1 MTDTKKGPSLM
12 TKADKTLASMLA
24 AATLVGGVAPAA
36 LADDQTPAPNPDSG
50 ATTPITTDRL
60 DKTIENAHAVDL
72 TRDWTKTTKDA
83 FDIALTNASNVK
95 SNSTATQTDI
105 DKATVALET
114 AIGNLTTTE
123 REALKA
129 AKTDA
134 AKYKESDY
142 TADSYKPLK
151 DLLAQSDPEDTKAG
165 DSDAQTRA
173 TAITAAEG
181 SLVAQSYAD
190 LNAAIAKADAEDAR
204 NLTYPKKADRE
215 FYAALT
221 ASKAVLGKPADASDA
236 TVKARSAAQTALT
249 AAYNAVKGQST
260 EQKDFEDALAK
271 AKAKDLSKYDDA
283 DGLRAAIEQADGL
296 DVNTADAAAF
306 KAATKALEDGIPQL
320 TVNGWT
326 VGGTALTRNA
336 DGSFSADLGEADKLP
351 DLKATGSNGTTVTLK
366 DAKGGF
372 TQGGDKLGK
381 GTVRH
386 TLTGTTEKG
395 RAITVTVDVKAGSE
409 TTVSMDDD
417 NNTKVGFEQK
427 DGVWTASINGDG
439 KLGSAAKADG
449 SIADVTAWAHE
460 VAMSDGTKLERTL
473 GEVARTTT
481 DGKTAWV
488 RAITYTGV
496 TPAGAHV
503 AVTVNASHTYNST
516 SELKVT
522 ATDAQSATP
531 RDVLDVKGDVADL
544 KDSYTADTQDH
555 DHIGNA
561 YRASLTGS
569 ADAVSKD
576 PGVSVTYG
584 ISANGARTFH
594 IKYRT
599 LALKGTALTASDRT
613 IDVTVPFAA
622 PKREASNPDARLDG
636 FDIKGDATLDP
647 AFDPDVLD
655 YTIHL
660 KADQHVSV
668 APRTRAGTKAV
679 AGDVSQTAFTTVQSW
694 TVTADSGQSR
704 VYTVTAVRD
713 HTEQTAD
720 EKFTPHDPTG
730 TVSKDPNPSETNTK
744 LKSWGYTLDGKYT
757 AVDSDTFQIP
767 EGGTLAYESYEG
779 QAVNATGVRSHGM
792 TWDYDV
798 SVLAANHETY
808 GSTTLHVTYITAET
822 NAAYLTGIKVD
833 GKAIDGFDPLKTEY
847 SVQVADPT
855 QYVVTPQ
862 FDKMTGM
869 SVSTHKTDSEAVVTA
884 TSADGL
890 EKAVYTVHVSKA
902 PLLASTGVRAGIAAA
917 VVVVLAA
924 IAAALGLASRR
935 KGKAEQEDEPAETD
949 GGTKTE

>member
-1 MTDTKKGPSLM
+1 M
-12 TKADKTLASMLA
+12 TKADKALASMLA

-50 ATTPITTDRL
+50 TTAPITTDRL

-72 TRDWTKTTKDA
+72 TRDWTKTTKEA
-83 FDIALTNASNVK
+83 FDTALTNANNVK

-129 AKTDA
+129 AKADA
-134 AKYKESDY
+134 AKYRESDY

-173 TAITAAEG
+173 NAITAAEG
-181 SLVAQSYAD
+181 DLVTRSYAD
-190 LNAAIAKADAEDAR
+190 LNEAIAKADAEDAR

-215 FYAALT
+215 FYAALKD
-221 ASKAVLGKPADASDA
+221 AKGALGKPADVSDA

-249 AAYNAVKGQST
+249 AAYNAVRGQSA
-260 EQKDFEDALAK
+260 EQKDFGDALAK

-283 DGLRAAIEQADGL
+283 DGLRTAIEQADGL
-296 DVNTADAAAF
+296 DVDTADAAAF

-336 DGSFSADLGEADKLP
+336 DGSFSADLGEADRLP
-351 DLKATGSNGTTVTLK
+351 ELKATGSDGTTVTLK
-366 DAKGGF
+366 DTKGGF
-372 TQGGDKLGK
+372 TQGGNKLGK

-395 RAITVTVDVKAGSE
+395 KAITVTVDVRAGSE
-409 TTVSMDDD
+409 TTASMDGGDPVSF
-417 NNTKVGFEQK
+417 KQV
-427 DGVWTASINGDG
+427 DGVWTAAISGDN

-473 GEVARTTT
+473 GEVAKTTA
-481 DGKTAWV
+481 DGKTTWV
-488 RAITYTGV
+488 RAITYTGI
-496 TPAGAHV
+496 TSAGARV
-503 AVTVNASHTYNST
+503 AVTVNASHTYDST

-544 KDSYTADTQDH
+544 KDSYTSDTQDH
-555 DHIGNA
+555 DRIGDA
-561 YRASLTGS
+561 YKASLTGS

-576 PGVSVTYG
+576 PGVSVTYDIG
-584 ISANGARTFH
+584 ANGARVFH

-599 LALKGTALTASDRT
+599 LALKGTVLAATDKT
-613 IDVTVPFAA
+613 VDVTVPFAA

-660 KADQHVSV
+660 KVDQHVSV

-694 TVTADSGQSR
+694 TVTAESGQSR

-720 EKFTPHDPTG
+720 EKFTPNDPVG

-744 LKSWGYTLDGKYT
+744 LRSWGYTLDGKYT
-757 AVDSDTFQIP
+757 VVDSDTFQIP

-798 SVLAANHETY
+798 SVLAADHETY

-833 GKAIDGFDPLKTEY
+833 GKAIDGFDPSKTEY

-949 GGTKTE
+949 GEPKTE

>member
-1 MTDTKKGPSLM
+1 M
-12 TKADKTLASMLA
+12 TKADKALASMLA

-50 ATTPITTDRL
+50 TTTPITTDRL

-83 FDIALTNASNVK
+83 FDTALTNASNVK
-95 SNSTATQTDI
+95 SNSTATQNDI

-123 REALKA
+123 REALKT
-129 AKTDA
+129 AKADA

-165 DSDAQTRA
+165 DTDAQTRA
-173 TAITAAEG
+173 DAISAAEG
-181 SLVAQSYAD
+181 NLVARSYAD
-190 LNAAIAKADAEDAR
+190 LNAVIAKADAEDAR

-221 ASKAVLGKPADASDA
+221 AAKTALGKPADVFDA
-236 TVKARSAAQTALT
+236 TVKTRSAAQTALT
-249 AAYNAVKGQST
+249 AAYNAVRGQSA
-260 EQKDFEDALAK
+260 EQKDFGDALAK

-283 DGLRAAIEQADGL
+283 DGLRTAIEQADGL
-296 DVNTADAAAF
+296 DVDTADATAF

-320 TVNGWT
+320 AVNGWT
-326 VGGTALTRNA
+326 VGGTALTKNA
-336 DGSFSADLGEADKLP
+336 DGSFSADLGEVDKLP
-351 DLKATGSNGTTVTLK
+351 DLKATGSDGTTVPLK
-366 DAKGGF
+366 DTPGGF
-372 TQGGDKLGK
+372 TQGGSTLGK
-381 GTVRH
+381 GTIRN

-395 RAITVTVDVKAGSE
+395 KAITVTVDVRKGSE
-409 TTVSMDDD
+409 TTASMDDGD
-417 NNTKVGFEQK
+417 PVSFKQK
-427 DGVWTASINGDG
+427 DGVWTAVISGDG

-449 SIADVTAWAHE
+449 SVADVTAWAHE
-460 VAMSDGTKLERTL
+460 VALSDGTKLERTL
-473 GEVARTTT
+473 GEVAKTTAG
-481 DGKTAWV
+481 GKTIWV

-496 TPAGAHV
+496 TSAGARV
-503 AVTVNASHTYNST
+503 SVTVNASHTYDST

-544 KDSYTADTQDH
+544 KDSYTSDTQDH
-555 DHIGNA
+555 DRIGDA
-561 YRASLTGS
+561 YKASLTGS

-584 ISANGARTFH
+584 IGANGARVFH

-599 LALKGTALTASDRT
+599 LALKGTVLAATDKT
-613 IDVTVPFAA
+613 VDVTVPFAA

-720 EKFTPHDPTG
+720 EKFTPNDPVG

-744 LKSWGYTLDGKYT
+744 LRSWGYTLDGKYT

-798 SVLAANHETY
+798 SVLAADHETY

-822 NAAYLTGIKVD
+822 NVAYLTGIKVD
-833 GKAIDGFDPLKTEY
+833 GKAIDGFDPSKTEY

-884 TSADGL
+884 TSSDRL

-902 PLLASTGVRAGIAAA
+902 PLLASTGVRAGIAAVA
-917 VVVVLAA
+917 GAVLAA

-949 GGTKTE
+949 GEPKTE

>member
-12 TKADKTLASMLA
+12 TKADKALASMLA
-24 AATLVGGVAPAA
+24 AATLAGGVGPAA
-36 LADDQTPAPNPDSG
+36 LADDQTPAPTPDSG
-50 ATTPITTDRL
+50 STTPITTNRL
-60 DKTIENAHAVDL
+60 DKAIENAHAVDQN
-72 TRDWTKTTKDA
+72 RNWTDSTKA
-83 FDIALTNASNVK
+83 AYMSALNTANDVK
-95 SNSTATQTDI
+95 AKADATQDEI
-105 DKATVALET
+105 DKAAIGLET
-114 AIGNLTTTE
+114 AVSNLTTTE

-129 AKTDA
+129 AKADA

-151 DLLAQSDPEDTKAG
+151 DLLAQSDPTDDKAG

-181 SLVAQSYAD
+181 KLVAQSYAD
-190 LNAAIAKADAEDAR
+190 LNEVIAKADAENAR
-204 NLTYPKKADRE
+204 NLTYPKQADRE
-215 FYAALT
+215 FYAALK
-221 ASKAVLGKPADASDA
+221 ASKIALGKPADASDA
-236 TVKARSAAQTALT
+236 TVKARSAARVALT

-260 EQKDFEDALAK
+260 EQKAFEDALAK
-271 AKAKDLSKYDDA
+271 AQAKNLDKYDNA
-283 DGLRAAIEQADGL
+283 DGLEAATEQAKRL
-296 DVNTADAAAF
+296 DVDTADAVAF
-306 KAATKALEDGIPQL
+306 KAAAKALEDGIPQL

-326 VGGTALTRNA
+326 VGGTALTKNT
-336 DGSFSADLGEADKLP
+336 DGSFSADLGEADGLP
-351 DLKATGSNGTTVTLK
+351 ELKAVGSDGTTVTLK
-366 DAKGGF
+366 DNKGGF
-372 TQGGDKLGK
+372 TQGGDKLGQ

-395 RAITVTVDVKAGSE
+395 KAITVTVDVKAGSE
-409 TTVSMDDD
+409 TTASMDDGD
-417 NNTKVGFEQK
+417 PVAFKQV
-427 DGVWTASINGDG
+427 DGVWTAAISGDN

-449 SIADVTAWAHE
+449 SVADVTAWAHE

-496 TPAGAHV
+496 TSAGARV
-503 AVTVNASHTYNST
+503 AVMVNASHTYDST

-555 DHIGNA
+555 DRIGNA

-569 ADAVSKD
+569 TDAVSKD

-584 ISANGARTFH
+584 IGANGARTFH

-599 LALKGTALTASDRT
+599 LVLKGTTLKATDKT

-720 EKFTPHDPTG
+720 EKFTPRDPVG

-798 SVLAANHETY
+798 SVLAADHETY

-833 GKAIDGFDPLKTEY
+833 GKAIDGFDPSKTEY

>member
-1 MTDTKKGPSLM
+1 M
-12 TKADKTLASMLA
+12 TKADKALASMLA

-50 ATTPITTDRL
+50 TTAPITTDRL

-72 TRDWTKTTKDA
+72 TRDWTKTAKEA
-83 FDIALTNASNVK
+83 FDTALTNANNVK

-129 AKTDA
+129 AKADA
-134 AKYKESDY
+134 AKYREADY
-142 TADSYKPLK
+142 TADSYKPLE

-173 TAITAAEG
+173 NAITAAEG
-181 SLVAQSYAD
+181 DLVARSYAD
-190 LNAAIAKADAEDAR
+190 LNEAIAKADAENAR

-215 FYAALT
+215 FYAALKN
-221 ASKAVLGKPADASDA
+221 SKAALGEPADVSNA

-249 AAYNAVKGQST
+249 AAYNAVRGQSA
-260 EQKDFEDALAK
+260 EQKDFGDALAKAK

-283 DGLRAAIEQADGL
+283 DGLRAAIKQADGL
-296 DVNTADAAAF
+296 DVDTADAAAF

-320 TVNGWT
+320 TINGWT
-326 VGGTALTRNA
+326 VGGTALTRDA
-336 DGSFSADLGEADKLP
+336 DGSFSADLGEADRLP
-351 DLKATGSNGTTVTLK
+351 ELKATGSDGTTVTLK

-395 RAITVTVDVKAGSE
+395 KAITVTVDVKAGSE
-409 TTVSMDDD
+409 TTASMDGGDPVAF
-417 NNTKVGFEQK
+417 KQA
-427 DGVWTASINGDG
+427 DGVWTAAISGDN

-449 SIADVTAWAHE
+449 SVADVTAWAHE

-473 GEVARTTT
+473 GEMAKTIT
-481 DGKTAWV
+481 DGKTTWV
-488 RAITYTGV
+488 RAITYTGI
-496 TPAGAHV
+496 TSAGAHV
-503 AVTVNASHTYNST
+503 AVTVNASHTYDST

-531 RDVLDVKGDVADL
+531 RDVLNVKGDVADL
-544 KDSYTADTQDH
+544 KDSYTSDTQDH
-555 DHIGNA
+555 DRIGDA
-561 YRASLTGS
+561 YKASLTGS

-584 ISANGARTFH
+584 IGANGARVFH

-599 LALKGTALTASDRT
+599 LALKGTVLAATDKT
-613 IDVTVPFAA
+613 VDVTVPFAA

-720 EKFTPHDPTG
+720 EKFTPLDPVG

-744 LKSWGYTLDGKYT
+744 LRSWGYTLDGKYT

-798 SVLAANHETY
+798 SVLAADHETY

-822 NAAYLTGIKVD
+822 NVAYLTGIKVD
-833 GKAIDGFDPLKTEY
+833 GKAIDRFDPSKTEY

-949 GGTKTE
+949 GEPKTE

>member
-1 MTDTKKGPSLM
+1 M
-12 TKADKTLASMLA
+12 TKADKALASMLA

-50 ATTPITTDRL
+50 TTAPITTDRL

-72 TRDWTKTTKDA
+72 TRDWTKTTKEA
-83 FDIALTNASNVK
+83 FDTALTNANNVK

-105 DKATVALET
+105 DEATVALET

-129 AKTDA
+129 AKADA
-134 AKYKESDY
+134 AKYRESDY

-173 TAITAAEG
+173 NAITAAEG
-181 SLVAQSYAD
+181 DLVTRSYAD
-190 LNAAIAKADAEDAR
+190 LNEAIAKADAEDAR

-215 FYAALT
+215 FYAALKD
-221 ASKAVLGKPADASDA
+221 AKGALGKPADVSDA

-249 AAYNAVKGQST
+249 AAYNAVKGQSA
-260 EQKDFEDALAK
+260 EQKDFGDALAK
-271 AKAKDLSKYDDA
+271 AKAKEKNLDKYDNA
-283 DGLRAAIEQADGL
+283 DGLEAAIEQAKKL
-296 DVNTADAAAF
+296 DVDTADAAAF
-306 KAATKALEDGIPQL
+306 KAAAKALEDGIPQL

-326 VGGTALTRNA
+326 VGGTALTKNT
-336 DGSFSADLGEADKLP
+336 DGSFSADLGESDEP
-351 DLKATGSNGTTVTLK
+351 PELKAVGSDGTTVTLK
-366 DAKGGF
+366 DNEGGF
-372 TQGGDKLGK
+372 TQGGDKLGQ

-395 RAITVTVDVKAGSE
+395 KAITVTVDVRTGKE
-409 TTVSMDDD
+409 TTASIDDGDPVSF
-417 NNTKVGFEQK
+417 KQV
-427 DGVWTASINGDG
+427 DGVWTAAISGDN

-449 SIADVTAWAHE
+449 SVADVTAWAHE

-473 GEVARTTT
+473 GEVAKTTA
-481 DGKTAWV
+481 DGKTTWV

-496 TPAGAHV
+496 TPAGARV
-503 AVTVNASHTYNST
+503 AVMVNASHTYDST

-544 KDSYTADTQDH
+544 KDSYTSDTQDH
-555 DHIGNA
+555 DRIGDA
-561 YRASLTGS
+561 YKASLTGS

-584 ISANGARTFH
+584 IGANGARVFH

-599 LALKGTALTASDRT
+599 LALKGTVLAATDKT
-613 IDVTVPFAA
+613 VDVTVPFAA

-720 EKFTPHDPTG
+720 EKFTPRDPVG

-744 LKSWGYTLDGKYT
+744 LRSWGYTLDGKYT

-798 SVLAANHETY
+798 SVLAADHETY

-833 GKAIDGFDPLKTEY
+833 GKAIDGFDPSKTEY

-869 SVSTHKTDSEAVVTA
+869 SVSTHKTNSEAVVTA

-902 PLLASTGVRAGIAAA
+902 PLLASTGVCAGIAAA

>member
-1 MTDTKKGPSLM
+1 M
-12 TKADKTLASMLA
+12 TKADKALASMLA
-24 AATLVGGVAPAA
+24 AATLVVGVAPAA

-50 ATTPITTDRL
+50 TTAPITTDRL

-83 FDIALTNASNVK
+83 FDTALTNANNVK

-129 AKTDA
+129 AKADA
-134 AKYKESDY
+134 AKYRESDY

-151 DLLAQSDPEDTKAG
+151 DLLAQSDPENTKAG

-173 TAITAAEG
+173 NAITAAEG
-181 SLVAQSYAD
+181 DLVAQSYAD
-190 LNAAIAKADAEDAR
+190 LNEAIAKADAENAR
-204 NLTYPKKADRE
+204 NLTYPKQADRE
-215 FYAALT
+215 FYAALKD
-221 ASKAVLGKPADASDA
+221 SKDALGEPADASNA

-249 AAYNAVKGQST
+249 VAYNAVRGQSA
-260 EQKDFEDALAK
+260 EQRNFGDALAK

-283 DGLRAAIEQADGL
+283 DGLKAAIEQADGL
-296 DVNTADAAAF
+296 DVDTADAAAF

-326 VGGTALTRNA
+326 VGGAALTRDV
-336 DGSFSADLGEADKLP
+336 DGSFSADLGEADRLP
-351 DLKATGSNGTTVTLK
+351 ELKATGSDGTTVTLK

-409 TTVSMDDD
+409 TTASMDGGDPVSF
-417 NNTKVGFEQK
+417 KQV
-427 DGVWTASINGDG
+427 DGVWTAAISGDN

-449 SIADVTAWAHE
+449 SVADVTAWAHE

-473 GEVARTTT
+473 GEVAKTTA
-481 DGKTAWV
+481 DGKTTWV
-488 RAITYTGV
+488 RAITYTGI
-496 TPAGAHV
+496 TSAGARV
-503 AVTVNASHTYNST
+503 AVTVNASHTYDST

-531 RDVLDVKGDVADL
+531 RDVLNVKGDVADL
-544 KDSYTADTQDH
+544 KDSYTSDTQDH
-555 DHIGNA
+555 DRIGDA
-561 YRASLTGS
+561 YKASLTGS

-584 ISANGARTFH
+584 IGANGARVFH

-599 LALKGTALTASDRT
+599 LALKGTVLAATDKT
-613 IDVTVPFAA
+613 VDVTVPFAA

-660 KADQHVSV
+660 KTDQHVSV

-720 EKFTPHDPTG
+720 EKFTPNDPVG

-744 LKSWGYTLDGKYT
+744 LRSWGYTLDGKYT

-798 SVLAANHETY
+798 SVLAADHETY

-833 GKAIDGFDPLKTEY
+833 GKAINGFDPSKTEY

-935 KGKAEQEDEPAETD
+935 KGKTEQEDEPAETD
-949 GGTKTE
+949 GEPKTE

>member
-1 MTDTKKGPSLM
+1 M
-12 TKADKTLASMLA
+12 TKADKALASMLA

-50 ATTPITTDRL
+50 TTAPITTDRL

-72 TRDWTKTTKDA
+72 TRDWTKTTKEA
-83 FDIALTNASNVK
+83 FDTALTNANNVK

-129 AKTDA
+129 AKADA
-134 AKYKESDY
+134 AKYREADY

-173 TAITAAEG
+173 NAITAAEG
-181 SLVAQSYAD
+181 DLVARSYAD
-190 LNAAIAKADAEDAR
+190 LNEAIAKADAENAR

-215 FYAALT
+215 FFYAALKN
-221 ASKAVLGKPADASDA
+221 SKAALGEPADVSNA

-249 AAYNAVKGQST
+249 AAYNAVRGQSA
-260 EQKDFEDALAK
+260 EQKAFKDALAK
-271 AKAKDLSKYDDA
+271 AQAKDLGKYDNA
-283 DGLRAAIEQADGL
+283 DGLKAAIKQAEGL

-326 VGGTALTRNA
+326 VGGTALTRDA
-336 DGSFSADLGEADKLP
+336 DGSFSADLGEADRLP
-351 DLKATGSNGTTVTLK
+351 ELKATGSDGTTVTLK
-366 DAKGGF
+366 DTKGGF

-395 RAITVTVDVKAGSE
+395 RAITVTVDVRAGSE
-409 TTVSMDDD
+409 TTASMDGGDPVSF
-417 NNTKVGFEQK
+417 KQV
-427 DGVWTASINGDG
+427 DGVWTAAISGDN

-449 SIADVTAWAHE
+449 SVADVTAWAHE

-473 GEVARTTT
+473 GEVAKTIT
-481 DGKTAWV
+481 DGKTTWV
-488 RAITYTGV
+488 RAITYTGI
-496 TPAGAHV
+496 TSAGAHV
-503 AVTVNASHTYNST
+503 AVTVNASHTYDST

-531 RDVLDVKGDVADL
+531 RDVLNVKGDVADL
-544 KDSYTADTQDH
+544 KDSYTSDTQDH
-555 DHIGNA
+555 DRIGDA
-561 YRASLTGS
+561 YKASLTGS

-584 ISANGARTFH
+584 IGANGARVFH

-599 LALKGTALTASDRT
+599 LALKGTVLAATDKT
-613 IDVTVPFAA
+613 VDVTVPFAA
-622 PKREASNPDARLDG
+622 PKREASNPDAKLDG

-720 EKFTPHDPTG
+720 EKFTPRDPVG

-744 LKSWGYTLDGKYT
+744 LRSWGYTLDGKYT

-798 SVLAANHETY
+798 SVLAADHETY

-822 NAAYLTGIKVD
+822 NVAYLTGIKVD
-833 GKAIDGFDPLKTEY
+833 GKAIDGFDPSKTEY

-949 GGTKTE
+949 GEPKTE

>member
-1 MTDTKKGPSLM
+1 M
-12 TKADKTLASMLA
+12 TKADKALASMLA

-50 ATTPITTDRL
+50 TTAPITTDRL

-72 TRDWTKTTKDA
+72 TRDWTKTTKEA
-83 FDIALTNASNVK
+83 FDTALTNANNVK

-129 AKTDA
+129 AKADA
-134 AKYKESDY
+134 AKYREADY

-173 TAITAAEG
+173 NAITAAEG
-181 SLVAQSYAD
+181 DLVARSYAD
-190 LNAAIAKADAEDAR
+190 LNEAIAKADAENAR
-204 NLTYPKKADRE
+204 NLTYPTDCE
-215 FYAALT
+215 FYAALKN
-221 ASKAVLGKPADASDA
+221 SKAALGEPADVSNA

-249 AAYNAVKGQST
+249 AAYNAVRGQSA
-260 EQKDFEDALAK
+260 EQKAFKDALAK
-271 AKAKDLSKYDDA
+271 AQAKDLGKYDNA
-283 DGLRAAIEQADGL
+283 DGLKAAIEQAEGL

-320 TVNGWT
+320 TVNSWT
-326 VGGTALTRNA
+326 VGGTALTRDA
-336 DGSFSADLGEADKLP
+336 DGSFSADLGEADRLP
-351 DLKATGSNGTTVTLK
+351 ELKATGSDGTTVTLK
-366 DAKGGF
+366 DTKGGF

-395 RAITVTVDVKAGSE
+395 RAITVTVDVRAGSE
-409 TTVSMDDD
+409 TTASMDGGDPVSF
-417 NNTKVGFEQK
+417 KQV
-427 DGVWTASINGDG
+427 DGVWTAAISGDN

-449 SIADVTAWAHE
+449 SVADVTAWAHE

-473 GEVARTTT
+473 GEVAKTIT
-481 DGKTAWV
+481 DGKTTWV
-488 RAITYTGV
+488 RAITYTGI
-496 TPAGAHV
+496 TSAGAHV
-503 AVTVNASHTYNST
+503 AVTVNASHTYDST

-531 RDVLDVKGDVADL
+531 RDVLNVKGDVADL
-544 KDSYTADTQDH
+544 KDSYTSDTQDH
-555 DHIGNA
+555 DRIGDA
-561 YRASLTGS
+561 YKASLTGS

-584 ISANGARTFH
+584 IGANGARVFH

-599 LALKGTALTASDRT
+599 LALKGTVLAATDKT
-613 IDVTVPFAA
+613 VDVTVPFAA

-660 KADQHVSV
+660 KANQHVSV

-720 EKFTPHDPTG
+720 EKFTPRDPVG

-744 LKSWGYTLDGKYT
+744 LRSWGYTLDGKYT

-798 SVLAANHETY
+798 SVLAADHETY

-822 NAAYLTGIKVD
+822 NVAYLTGIKVD
-833 GKAIDGFDPLKTEY
+833 GKAIDGFDPSKTEY

-949 GGTKTE
+949 GEPKTE

>member
-1 MTDTKKGPSLM
+1 M
-12 TKADKTLASMLA
+12 TKADKALASMLA

-50 ATTPITTDRL
+50 TTAPITTDRL

-72 TRDWTKTTKDA
+72 TRNWTKTTKEA
-83 FDIALTNASNVK
+83 FDTALTNANNVK
-95 SNSTATQTDI
+95 SNSTATQNDI

-123 REALKA
+123 REALKT
-129 AKTDA
+129 AKADA
-134 AKYKESDY
+134 AKYRESDY

-165 DSDAQTRA
+165 DTDAQTRA
-173 TAITAAEG
+173 DAISAAEG
-181 SLVAQSYAD
+181 NLVARSYAD
-190 LNAAIAKADAEDAR
+190 LNAVIAKADAEDAR
-204 NLTYPKKADRE
+204 NLTYPKKADRK
-215 FYAALT
+215 FYAALMAAKT
-221 ASKAVLGKPADASDA
+221 ALGEPADVSDA

-249 AAYNAVKGQST
+249 AAYNAVRGQSA
-260 EQKDFEDALAK
+260 EQKDFGDALAK

-296 DVNTADAAAF
+296 DVDTADAAAF

-326 VGGTALTRNA
+326 VGGTALTRDA
-336 DGSFSADLGEADKLP
+336 DGSFSADLGEADRLP
-351 DLKATGSNGTTVTLK
+351 ELKATGSDGTTVTLK
-366 DAKGGF
+366 DTKGVF

-409 TTVSMDDD
+409 TTASMDGGDPVSFKQD
-417 NNTKVGFEQK
+417 
-427 DGVWTASINGDG
+427 DGVWTAAISGDN
-439 KLGSAAKADG
+439 KLGSVAKADG
-449 SIADVTAWAHE
+449 SVADVTAWAHE

-473 GEVARTTT
+473 GEVAKTTA
-481 DGKTAWV
+481 DGKTTWV

-496 TPAGAHV
+496 TLAGARV
-503 AVTVNASHTYNST
+503 AVTVNASHTYDST

-544 KDSYTADTQDH
+544 KDSYTSDTQDH
-555 DHIGNA
+555 DRIGDA
-561 YRASLTGS
+561 YKASLTGS

-584 ISANGARTFH
+584 IGANGARVFH

-599 LALKGTALTASDRT
+599 LALKGTVLAATDKT
-613 IDVTVPFAA
+613 VDVTVPFAA

-720 EKFTPHDPTG
+720 EKFMPNDPVG

-744 LKSWGYTLDGKYT
+744 LRSWGYTLDGKYT

-798 SVLAANHETY
+798 SVLAADHETY

-822 NAAYLTGIKVD
+822 NVAYLTGIKVD
-833 GKAIDGFDPLKTEY
+833 GKAIDGFDPSKTEY

-884 TSADGL
+884 TSSDGL

-902 PLLASTGVRAGIAAA
+902 PLLASTGVRAGIAAVA
-917 VVVVLAA
+917 GAVLAA

-949 GGTKTE
+949 GKTKTE

>member
-1 MTDTKKGPSLM
+1 M
-12 TKADKTLASMLA
+12 TKADKALASMLA

-50 ATTPITTDRL
+50 TTAPITTDRL

-72 TRDWTKTTKDA
+72 TRDWTKTTKKA
-83 FDIALTNASNVK
+83 FDTALTNANNVK

-105 DKATVALET
+105 DEATVALET

-129 AKTDA
+129 AKADA
-134 AKYKESDY
+134 AKYRESDY
-142 TADSYKPLK
+142 TADSYDPLK
-151 DLLAQSDPEDTKAG
+151 DLLGQADPTDDKVGDT
-165 DSDAQTRA
+165 DAQTRA
-173 TAITAAEG
+173 DAIKAAEKE
-181 SLVAQSYAD
+181 LVAQSYAD
-190 LNAAIAKADAEDAR
+190 LNEAITKADAEDAR
-204 NLTYPKKADRE
+204 KLTYPEKTGDE
-215 FYAALT
+215 FHAALKD
-221 ASKAVLGKPADASDA
+221 SKDALGEPADVSNEA
-236 TVKARSAAQTALT
+236 VKARSAAQTALT
-249 AAYNAVKGQST
+249 AAYNAVRGQSA
-260 EQKDFEDALAK
+260 EQKAFKDALAK
-271 AKAKDLSKYDDA
+271 AKAKEKDLGKYDNA
-283 DGLRAAIEQADGL
+283 DGLRAAIKQVEQAGGL
-296 DVNTADAAAF
+296 DVDTADAAAF
-306 KAATKALEDGIPQL
+306 KAATKALEDGISSL

-326 VGGTALTRNA
+326 VGGTALTKNA
-336 DGSFSADLGEADKLP
+336 DGSFSTDLGEADRLP
-351 DLKATGSNGTTVTLK
+351 ELKATGSDGTTVTLK
-366 DAKGGF
+366 DTKGGF

-395 RAITVTVDVKAGSE
+395 KAITVTVDVRAGSE
-409 TTVSMDDD
+409 TTASMDGGDPVSF
-417 NNTKVGFEQK
+417 KQV
-427 DGVWTASINGDG
+427 DGVWTAAISGDN

-449 SIADVTAWAHE
+449 SVANVTAWAHE

-473 GEVARTTT
+473 GEVAKTTT
-481 DGKTAWV
+481 DGKTIWV

-496 TPAGAHV
+496 TSAGAHV
-503 AVTVNASHTYNST
+503 AVTVNASHTYDST

-544 KDSYTADTQDH
+544 KDSYTSDTQDH
-555 DHIGNA
+555 DRISDA

-584 ISANGARTFH
+584 IGANGARVFH
-594 IKYRT
+594 IKYHT
-599 LALKGTALTASDRT
+599 LALKGTVLAATDKT
-613 IDVTVPFAA
+613 VDVTVPFAA

-668 APRTRAGTKAV
+668 APRTRVGTKAV

-720 EKFTPHDPTG
+720 EKFTPNDPVG

-744 LKSWGYTLDGKYT
+744 LRSWGYTLDGKYT

-798 SVLAANHETY
+798 SVLAADHETY
-808 GSTTLHVTYITAET
+808 GSTILHVTYITAET

-833 GKAIDGFDPLKTEY
+833 GKAIDGFDPSKTEY

-949 GGTKTE
+949 GEPKTE

>member
-12 TKADKTLASMLA
+12 TKADKALASMLA
-24 AATLVGGVAPAA
+24 AATLAGGVGPAA
-36 LADDQTPAPNPDSG
+36 LADDQTPAPTPDSG
-50 ATTPITTDRL
+50 STTPITTDRL
-60 DKTIENAHAVDL
+60 DKAIENAHAVDQN
-72 TRDWTKTTKDA
+72 RNWTDSTKA
-83 FDIALTNASNVK
+83 AYMSALNTANDVK
-95 SNSTATQTDI
+95 AKVDATQDEI
-105 DKATVALET
+105 DKAAIGLET
-114 AIGNLTTTE
+114 AVSNLTTTE

-129 AKTDA
+129 AKADA

-151 DLLAQSDPEDTKAG
+151 DLLAQSDPTDDKAG

-173 TAITAAEG
+173 TAITAAEDK
-181 SLVAQSYAD
+181 LVAQSYAD
-190 LNAAIAKADAEDAR
+190 LNEVIAKADAEDAR
-204 NLTYPKKADRE
+204 NLTYPKQADRE

-236 TVKARSAAQTALT
+236 TVKARSAARVALT

-260 EQKDFEDALAK
+260 EQKAFEDALAK
-271 AKAKDLSKYDDA
+271 AQAKNLDKYDNA
-283 DGLRAAIEQADGL
+283 DGLEAAIEQAKRL
-296 DVNTADAAAF
+296 DVDTADAVAF
-306 KAATKALEDGIPQL
+306 KAAAKALEDGIPQL

-326 VGGTALTRNA
+326 VGGTALTKNT
-336 DGSFSADLGEADKLP
+336 DGSFSADLGEADGLP
-351 DLKATGSNGTTVTLK
+351 ELKAVGSDGTTVTLK
-366 DAKGGF
+366 DNKGGF
-372 TQGGDKLGK
+372 TQGGDKLGQ

-395 RAITVTVDVKAGSE
+395 KAITVTVDVRAGKE
-409 TTVSMDDD
+409 TTASMDDGD
-417 NNTKVGFEQK
+417 PVSFKQV
-427 DGVWTASINGDG
+427 DGVWTAAISGDN

-449 SIADVTAWAHE
+449 SVADVTAWAHE

-481 DGKTAWV
+481 DGKTTWV

-503 AVTVNASHTYNST
+503 AVTVNASHTYDST

-522 ATDAQSATP
+522 ATDAQSASP
-531 RDVLDVKGDVADL
+531 RDVLDVKGDIADL

-555 DHIGNA
+555 DRIGDA

-584 ISANGARTFH
+584 VGANGARTFH

-613 IDVTVPFAA
+613 VDVTVPFAA

-679 AGDVSQTAFTTVQSW
+679 AGDVSQTAFTAVQSW

-720 EKFTPHDPTG
+720 EKFTPRDPVG

-798 SVLAANHETY
+798 SVLAADHETY
-808 GSTTLHVTYITAET
+808 GATTLHVTYITAET

-935 KGKAEQEDEPAETD
+935 KGKAEQEDEPVETD